1 MTVAEPAVDHG
12 RALLYHQSRPPY
24 PAAVVDFV
32 VEHTEPRALAVVAD
46 VGCGTGLSTLPFR
59 RLAGTLI
66 GIEPDPAMRTVA
78 EETLTVHGVT
88 VLSGSAEQTGLPDN
102 SVNLIVA
109 ASCSEWFNH
118 RQAAI
123 EWRRILVPD
132 GRVLLMWNHR
142 VAIDSITRAWDRLW
156 ARHMGPRLGP
166 DIDDIDYMLI
176 PRFPGPRFHRFSR
189 VEHHHFDEAGLLR
202 FALSSGYAPRPS
214 QDRRRHALMEAIT
227 TFHTTH
233 CSEGVVPL
241 AFQTVAY
248 LVAPG

>member
-1 MTVAEPAVDHG
+1 MTVDEATVDHG

-32 VEHTEPRALAVVAD
+32 VEHTEPWALAVVAD

-78 EETLTVHGVT
+78 EEKLTVHGVT

-102 SVNLIVA
+102 SVSLIIA
-109 ASCSEWFNH
+109 ASCFEWFNH
-118 RQAAI
+118 RQAAT

-132 GRVLLMWNHR
+132 GRILLMWNHR

-156 ARHMGPRLGP
+156 AHHMGPRLGRTSMTSTTCSFHGSLARVFTDSAGWSTTISTKP
-166 DIDDIDYMLI
+166 VCCGSLCRPAM
-176 PRFPGPRFHRFSR
+176 RHGPLNIGG
-189 VEHHHFDEAGLLR
+189 D
-202 FALSSGYAPRPS
+202 RPS
-214 QDRRRHALMEAIT
+214 WRR
-227 TFHTTH
+227 
-233 CSEGVVPL
+233 
-241 AFQTVAY
+241 
-248 LVAPG
+248 